1 MCWSGQNSWSDA
13 METYKFICSFEMA
26 STNYYNFWNMI
37 LNSNFGFGWQYRAQN
52 AMITIN
58 STNKTV
64 KYNPEFYIMKHF
76 SYYIA
81 VGAVRVLFTNA
92 DTNLLAV
99 AFKNPD
105 GTIILEVQNSSNGT
119 VSPIIK
125 VGTKVFT
132 PALPASSVNTFHI
145 GGPDEQKNWVPA
157 TEVRFQPRQM
167 SVAALQGPVGIYDI
181 KGRLIKVVDRASGRV
196 SPYSWDRT
204 DAIGRKAAPGL
215 YIIMNRNGVR
225 KAMCQ

>member
-13 METYKFICSFEMA
+13 METYRFICGFEMA
-26 STNYYNFWNMI
+26 GTNYYNFWNMI
-37 LNSNFGFGWQYRAQN
+37 LNSNYGFGWQYRAQN
-52 AMITIN
+52 SMITIN
-58 STNKTV
+58 SSNKTV

-81 VGAVRVLFTNA
+81 VGAVRVHATNT
-92 DTNLLAV
+92 DNNLLAV

-105 GTIILEVQNSSNGT
+105 GTIILEVQNSSNST
-119 VSPIIK
+119 VSPVIK

-132 PALPASSVNTFHI
+132 PALPASSINTFHI

-157 TEVRFQPRQM
+157 TEVQFKPHPS
-167 SVAALQGPVGIYDI
+167 SVTAIKGPVGIYDI
-181 KGRLIKVVDRASGRV
+181 RGRLVKVVDRASGRV
-196 SPYSWDRT
+196 SAYGWDRK
-204 DAIGRKAAPGL
+204 DANGKAAAPGL
-215 YIIMNRNGVR
+215 YIIMNRAGVR